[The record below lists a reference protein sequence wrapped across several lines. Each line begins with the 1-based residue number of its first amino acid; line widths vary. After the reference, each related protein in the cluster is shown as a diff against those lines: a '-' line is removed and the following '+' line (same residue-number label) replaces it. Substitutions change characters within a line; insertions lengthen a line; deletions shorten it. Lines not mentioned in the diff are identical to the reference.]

1 MLNGSLFDTSEWNL
15 MDLLILAGS
24 TRKASLNAEMAR
36 HMADLATRDGIDA
49 RFVDLS
55 DFEMPIYNFD
65 LEEAEGSPLAAVEL
79 HDLIKAARGVV
90 LVSPEYNGG
99 PTPVLKNAIDWVSRV
114 TKRPLEG
121 KRVGLVSATPGV
133 GGGVT
138 GLASMRLILENMR
151 ADVPESDLSV
161 GNARAKL
168 ASRDPD
174 LDERIVSFLTQ
185 IAPAEVI
192 AS

>member
-1 MLNGSLFDTSEWNL
+1 
-15 MDLLILAGS
+15 MDILILAGS
-24 TRKASLNAEMAR
+24 TRKESLNAEMAR
-36 HMADLATRDGIDA
+36 HIADLATRDGIDA

-55 DFEMPIYNFD
+55 DFEMPMYNFD
-65 LEEAEGSPLAAVEL
+65 LEQAEGSPPAAVEF

-121 KRVGLVSATPGV
+121 KRVGLVSATPGA

-151 ADVPESDLSV
+151 ADVPESDLAV

-168 ASRDPD
+168 ASGD
-174 LDERIVSFLTQ
+174 LDLDTEIRRFLANMFSTMSIVR
-185 IAPAEVI
+185 
-192 AS
+192 